1 MNRVQKQ
8 IKRARQ
14 AGLTNNDIWR
24 MKEIAKKQAKAMQN
38 EAVEMSFLFM
48 LAIPLNV
55 LVADYWPKAPKKKL
69 EKFIDDVISLYES
82 VQEGVVSPEEL
93 NDFLE
98 DMVGVCVTADWI
110 KERKKNVLGLKTGNT
125 VEKKGKKQNC

>member
-1 MNRVQKQ
+1 MNRTQKQ
-8 IKRARQ
+8 IRRAQQ

-69 EKFIDDVISLYES
+69 EKFIEDVISLYHS
-82 VQEGVVSPEEL
+82 VQEGVVTPEEL
-93 NDFLE
+93 NNFLE
-98 DMVGVCVTADWI
+98 EMTGMTVTADWI
-110 KERKKNVLGLKTGNT
+110 KK
-125 VEKKGKKQNC
+125 EKQ